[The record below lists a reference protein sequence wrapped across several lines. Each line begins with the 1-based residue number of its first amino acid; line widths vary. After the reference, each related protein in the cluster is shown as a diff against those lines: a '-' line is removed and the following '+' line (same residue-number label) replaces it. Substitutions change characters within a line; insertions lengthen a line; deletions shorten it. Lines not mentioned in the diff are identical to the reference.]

1 MSRTRLLGLLAATC
15 LALPAAATN
24 LIPGNLVISVEG
36 AGIWGG
42 TGSYTDNQAAPITLM
57 QFAHNGTA
65 SASYVNSIV
74 LPQTS
79 GGANRAISGEY
90 GSSSEGTIQRT
101 SDGKH
106 LVMMGYGVDAASFN
120 ANPTAYGTLTTDPT
134 KPTALGQSGS
144 MTNAGYQAVARVV
157 AVIDGNGSVD
167 TSTALTN
174 IFNGNN
180 PRSVASK
187 DGTHFYV
194 SGQGVEG
201 DQTAGV
207 FYTTRGASSATA
219 ITGDDTATV
228 KNGPRNATQ
237 DTRIVEFGP
246 NGELLT
252 SVDSKGGKDNAR
264 AFIGALGTDPT
275 TLYNSGAGP
284 TMLPGFGNSGGTGK
298 VTLNAQTANGIS
310 LPGQEINLSP
320 EQYYFADAN
329 TLYVADSGDGK
340 QDSAKKSTGL
350 GGLQKWTFDGTQWNL
365 VYTVSAG
372 LGLVANSSAH
382 GTTGLLGLTGQLV
395 NGQVQLFA
403 TNYTAG
409 DNDQTYLFGLT
420 DLLSATTRGAG
431 ESWTILATAPAD
443 SNFKGVA
450 FAPSAIPAVPEP
462 ATYASMILGFAFAG
476 GAIRRRQ
483 RAARHALMAS
493 LRKPGR

>member
-1 MSRTRLLGLLAATC
+1 MPRTRLLALLAATC
-15 LALPAAATN
+15 LALPAAAAN
-24 LIPGNLVISVEG
+24 LIPGNLVVSVEG
-36 AGIWGG
+36 AGVWGG
-42 TGSYTDNQAAPITLM
+42 TGTYTDNQAAPLTLM
-57 QFAHNGTA
+57 QFAHSGTA
-65 SASYVNSIV
+65 SASYVNSLV
-74 LPQTS
+74 LPET
-79 GGANRAISGEY
+79 ISGEY
-90 GSSSEGTIQRT
+90 GSSSEGTIQLT
-101 SDGKH
+101 ADGKH
-106 LVMMGYGVDAASFN
+106 LVMMGYGVKASDFN

-157 AVIDGNGSVD
+157 AVIDGDGSVD
-167 TSTALTN
+167 TSTQLTN

-187 DGTHFYV
+187 DGQHFYV
-194 SGQGVEG
+194 SGQGVSG

-207 FYTTRGASSATA
+207 FYTTKGSSSATA
-219 ITGDDTATV
+219 ITGDDTASV
-228 KNGPRNATQ
+228 KGGPRNATQ

-264 AFIGALGTDPT
+264 SFIGALGTDPT

-284 TMLPGFGNSGGTGK
+284 TMLQGFGNSGGTGK
-298 VTLNAQTANGIS
+298 VTLNSQTANGIS
-310 LPGQEINLSP
+310 TTGQEINLSP
-320 EQYYFADAN
+320 EQYFFADAN

-365 VYTVSAG
+365 IYTVSAG
-372 LGLVANSSAH
+372 LNLVANSSAH
-382 GTTGLLGLTGQLV
+382 GTTGLLGLTGQV
-395 NGQVQLFA
+395 VDGEVELFA

-420 DLLSATTRGAG
+420 DLLSATTRQSG
-431 ESWTILATAPAD
+431 ESWDILATAPAD

-450 FAPSAIPAVPEP
+450 FAPSAEAAAVPEP
-462 ATYASMILGFAFAG
+462 ATYAAMILGFGLVG
-476 GAIRRRQ
+476 GAIRRRSRTLTVQ
-483 RAARHALMAS
+483 LH
-493 LRKPGR
+493 